1 MTFRRLVTGLVLA
14 TGALLV
20 IGTLGLWIVLARWV
34 PVSGKARVIQ
44 EIEQRWP
51 VSITIG
57 RMRYGLFRGITLE
70 VVQVTRTDTNEPVTM
85 IPEMQV
91 HINRLALLRR
101 QIAFSGRVDVIEP
114 FPTRVM
120 LAGVYTL
127 QHRTLKLDVQTGDIA
142 LGTVTAPLAQHIP
155 HAIGSGQVRF
165 RLRLLQ
171 APEGRPEVSGRITA
185 TALAWNGPGWRM
197 SGDLLFDGKAIPHA
211 HSDGRWA
218 VDGRLRLTRG
228 RLDGVP
234 LAGPVTD
241 LQGTAHVTEDGM
253 QIEQLSG
260 AILESLWT
268 LEGSAAF
275 RPLTAEALI
284 AARQQLAPLS
294 SALGAPYNEW
304 HAEGLAGLQTVCRA
318 AFGVSRM
325 VDCLVRVDT
334 RGASLKGPKLAE
346 PVTGIEGSL
355 SADVLTNAI
364 AIESFSGTL
373 RGHPLSVKGT
383 VDARGPVRLALNVQG
398 GIPLDVLE
406 PWLAPAS
413 PVSALKGEA
422 RFDLDITGTGQDLR
436 PTGSIDLVEAGAALR
451 APAAVIEEA
460 RAAITLTAED
470 VRVREAD
477 FRLNGRPVALQGS
490 VSRHAEPAVSAAVRM
505 PEGELTL
512 DARVGREL
520 VTVEQAVIS
529 LAKSRVTIEGRVARH
544 RGRASALS
552 VSGRVDSTDL
562 TALPFLPLPALE
574 SWALKGSADVQADY
588 QGDLTDWRTAAIRA
602 RIRSDYL
609 EARRLPLEHLQAT
622 IEQRDR
628 VLRVELPSA
637 LFSDGKLSG
646 ELQITHA
653 GPQRQDF
660 RLEGDLIGMALDRLT
675 EVIPAWRDRA
685 VTGRAST
692 HTSLSGVWQAKH
704 SWQGE
709 GWMKAEGERLGNV
722 PLLDKVFRGLFGVL
736 ADRLGLD
743 TLRRVQITNVTGRW
757 QMAKER
763 IQTDDLRLAGV
774 SGSEPVAVYARGS
787 VGLDRTLDFVIEPEL
802 SEGVLLESPTTSTLA
817 RTVLQSA
824 DLVERFRRLIGRHR
838 LTGTL
843 DEPVYRFEYSTQE
856 VFRQLAPGPA
866 DILQHLF
873 ETVR

>member
-1 MTFRRLVTGLVLA
+1 
-14 TGALLV
+14 
-20 IGTLGLWIVLARWV
+20 
-34 PVSGKARVIQ
+34 
-44 EIEQRWP
+44 
-51 VSITIG
+51 
-57 RMRYGLFRGITLE
+57 
-70 VVQVTRTDTNEPVTM
+70 
-85 IPEMQV
+85 
-91 HINRLALLRR
+91 
-101 QIAFSGRVDVIEP
+101 
-114 FPTRVM
+114 
-120 LAGVYTL
+120 
-127 QHRTLKLDVQTGDIA
+127 
-142 LGTVTAPLAQHIP
+142 
-155 HAIGSGQVRF
+155 
-165 RLRLLQ
+165 
-171 APEGRPEVSGRITA
+171 
-185 TALAWNGPGWRM
+185 
-197 SGDLLFDGKAIPHA
+197 
-211 HSDGRWA
+211 
-218 VDGRLRLTRG
+218 
-228 RLDGVP
+228 
-234 LAGPVTD
+234 
-241 LQGTAHVTEDGM
+241 
-253 QIEQLSG
+253 
-260 AILESLWT
+260 
-268 LEGSAAF
+268 
-275 RPLTAEALI
+275 
-284 AARQQLAPLS
+284 
-294 SALGAPYNEW
+294 
-304 HAEGLAGLQTVCRA
+304 
-318 AFGVSRM
+318 
-325 VDCLVRVDT
+325 
-334 RGASLKGPKLAE
+334 
-346 PVTGIEGSL
+346 
-355 SADVLTNAI
+355 
-364 AIESFSGTL
+364 
-373 RGHPLSVKGT
+373 
-383 VDARGPVRLALNVQG
+383 
-398 GIPLDVLE
+398 
-406 PWLAPAS
+406 
-413 PVSALKGEA
+413 
-422 RFDLDITGTGQDLR
+422 
-436 PTGSIDLVEAGAALR
+436 
-451 APAAVIEEA
+451 
-460 RAAITLTAED
+460 
-470 VRVREAD
+470 
-477 FRLNGRPVALQGS
+477 
-490 VSRHAEPAVSAAVRM
+490 
-505 PEGELTL
+505 
-512 DARVGREL
+512 
-520 VTVEQAVIS
+520 
-529 LAKSRVTIEGRVARH
+529 
-544 RGRASALS
+544 
-552 VSGRVDSTDL
+552 VDSTDL